1 MLPTA
6 ERLKTSQNI
15 ERVLRRGRRINS
27 SFFTIYRNVGAYCN
41 TPVHFR
47 GAVVAGLKV
56 SKKATERN
64 RVKRQIQ
71 ALLREYRQSQELI
84 GDFVFILRKEI
95 INANYQQINLELTRC
110 LNGLR
115 LAPSKFIKK
124 PYRQTTE

>member
-27 SFFTIYRNVGAYCN
+27 SFFTIYRID
-41 TPVHFR
+41 TPKEITANFR

-64 RVKRQIQ
+64 CVKRQIQ

-115 LAPSKFIKK
+115 LTPSKFIKK

>member
-27 SFFTIYRNVGAYCN
+27 SFFTIYSID
-41 TPVHFR
+41 TPKEVTAVFR

>member
-27 SFFTIYRNVGAYCN
+27 SFFTIYRID
-41 TPVHFR
+41 TPKEITANFR

-71 ALLREYRQSQELI
+71 AALREYRQTQELR

-115 LAPSKFIKK
+115 LTPSKFIKK

>member
-6 ERLKTSQNI
+6 ERLKTSENLK
-15 ERVLRRGRRINS
+15 RVLRRGRRINS
-27 SFFTIYRNVGAYCN
+27 SFFTIYCID
-41 TPVHFR
+41 TPQEITAIFR

-64 RVKRQIQ
+64 RVKRQIH
-71 ALLREYRQSQELI
+71 ALLREYRQNQELA

-95 INANYQQINLELTRC
+95 IKADFQQIKFELTKC
-110 LNGLR
+110 LNVLR
-115 LAPSKFIKK
+115 SASSKLTKK